1 MQLDPA
7 RSGVDPITYEVIDFS
22 LRAIASELETNLTRT
37 SYSLLIYEYK
47 DFAVGVVAADG
58 QLICQGSAGLPIFLA
73 DIGAPLKSVLDVHPL
88 DTMRAGDAFVTNDAG
103 ASGQHLNN
111 VTMYTPVFG
120 SGHREPIAFIAIRA
134 HWTDIGGAVVGSCY
148 TSSSTDIFQEGIQYP
163 ALKLC
168 VANAYD
174 EQIVRVICANSRAPD
189 LVLGDLKAQLG
200 ACRLGEQRL
209 AEMINRYGWDTI
221 RSTIDERWKRS
232 ERLARE
238 RISQLQDGV
247 YESSCFLDSDG
258 IDLDTR
264 IPFHFRVIVKGDHVT
279 VDMTDIADQVKGP
292 YNAGLTGGAMTA
304 AKVAFK
310 YAIIP
315 DLHADEGCFRAID
328 VVIPPAKIL
337 SADAAAPKARFNIIM
352 STVIDGLIRA
362 FGEAVPKRV
371 AAGHHAAQ
379 NSMMFSGYRAD
390 RRRWAYNDTAH
401 GGWGASDGCD
411 GSGPSKTMSHGDC
424 KDIPVE
430 IVEATYPIRVNEVSL
445 RTDSAGAGRH
455 RGGLGITRRY
465 TSLEP
470 TELTLAMERTH
481 CPPWGLFG
489 GLAGQPGS
497 VRVDRGDAAPITTTK
512 ISAVPIPAGTRLT
525 VRTAGG
531 GGYGN
536 PYERP
541 VADVLADIKQGY
553 VSREAALRDYGV
565 AVTDNGEL
573 DARATTAK
581 RSAQASA

>member
-1 MQLDPA
+1 MA
-7 RSGVDPITYEVIDFS
+7 VTATVDPITYEVIDFS

-58 QLICQGSAGLPIFLA
+58 QLICQGSGGLPIFLA
-73 DIGAPLKSVLDVHPL
+73 DIGAPLASVIEAHPL
-88 DTMRAGDAFVTNDAG
+88 ASMRPGDCYVTNDAG

-120 SGHREPIAFIAIRA
+120 PSHAEPIAFVAIRA

-168 VANAYD
+168 VAGRYD
-174 EQIVRVICANSRAPD
+174 EQIVRIICANSRVPD

-209 AEMINRYGWDTI
+209 DEMIARYGWDTI
-221 RSTIDERWKRS
+221 RQTIDERWKRS
-232 ERLARE
+232 ERLARQ
-238 RISQLQDGV
+238 RIRELKNGT

-258 IDLDTR
+258 IDLDR
-264 IPFHFRVIVKGDHVT
+264 RVHFKFKVIVKDDAIT

-292 YNAGLTGGAMTA
+292 YNAGLTGGAQTA

-315 DLHADEGCFRAID
+315 DLHADEGCFKALD
-328 VVIPPAKIL
+328 VVVPPGKIL

-362 FGEAVPKRV
+362 FGGVVPQRV
-371 AAGHHAAQ
+371 AGGHHAAQ
-379 NSMMFSGYRAD
+379 NSMMFTGYRAD

-401 GGWGASDGCD
+401 GGWGAFATGD

-430 IVEATYPIRVNEVSL
+430 IVEATYPIRVEEVSL

-465 TSLEP
+465 VTLAP

-481 CPPWGLFG
+481 CAPWGVFG
-489 GLAGQPGS
+489 GQSGLPGS
-497 VRVDRGDAAPITTTK
+497 IRVDRAGEETPITTTK
-512 ISAVPIPAGTRLT
+512 ISAVPIAAGSKLT

-531 GGYGN
+531 GGYGS
-536 PYERP
+536 PRERP
-541 VADVLADIKQGY
+541 VQDVLDDLRLGY
-553 VSREAALRDYGV
+553 ISREAAERDYGV
-565 AVTDNGEL
+565 VATDGGEL
-573 DARATTAK
+573 DARATTAR
-581 RSAQASA
+581 RSQ